1 MKRTALKTDV
11 VDTRYAGH
19 QSMRQSQMPQD
30 MWLLLNGG
38 GRGGGGIAV
47 GHSTAQPQGQGQVT
61 RRYHRHDISHKS

>member
-38 GRGGGGIAV
+38 GRGGGGALPLVIQLRSPRARGRSPGDTTV
-47 GHSTAQPQGQGQVT
+47 MT
-61 RRYHRHDISHKS
+61 